1 MFMRAFM
8 AGAEG
13 VEPSPRG
20 FGEIY
25 RMFYAVLFHIKA
37 YYPIP
42 AKSLISSGFSALLI
56 EVAASLLTTA
66 NFSNFRS
73 FLEKF

>member
-1 MFMRAFM
+1 MRVLV

-13 VEPSPRG
+13 IEPSARG

-42 AKSLISSGFSALLI
+42 AKSLISSGFSTFLFQVSVSLLI
-56 EVAASLLTTA
+56 FAKFA
-66 NFSNFRS
+66 NFRN
-73 FLEKF
+73 FLENF